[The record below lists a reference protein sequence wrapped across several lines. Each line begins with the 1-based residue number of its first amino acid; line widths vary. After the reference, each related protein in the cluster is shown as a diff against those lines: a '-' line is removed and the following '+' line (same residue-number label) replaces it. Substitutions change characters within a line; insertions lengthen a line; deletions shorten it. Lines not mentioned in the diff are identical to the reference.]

1 MQQMNVC
8 VSVCIYVHV
17 CVWGGAYVHVCVCFE
32 GAAFSRLKEN

>member
-17 CVWGGAYVHVCVCFE
+17 CVWGGVHMCMYVCV
-32 GAAFSRLKEN
+32 LKVLLFPD